1 MPESSARMNESVQTS
16 AKSASDE
23 VSIYKPRGSSMPSQ
37 VLPNPEH
44 IAVLDQG
51 EEGSAVGHGMATM
64 INYLLRGRGIYE
76 RVSVRMLQQLSKQY
90 GNLPLDKEQGS
101 LLRDR
106 MRGWFENGVCPETLW
121 PYRPH
126 DYGALTPERSKAA
139 LKYKPSGYQRVSKDT
154 NALRAAVFEHHAVF
168 FINALR
174 WRRATTSRRLR
185 TFNQRSSA
193 NPLENRCAGRRRSNL

>member
-51 EEGSAVGHGMATM
+51 ECGLTRATPTEQLPGS
-64 INYLLRGRGIYE
+64 
-76 RVSVRMLQQLSKQY
+76 
-90 GNLPLDKEQGS
+90 
-101 LLRDR
+101 
-106 MRGWFENGVCPETLW
+106 C
-121 PYRPH
+121 
-126 DYGALTPERSKAA
+126 
-139 LKYKPSGYQRVSKDT
+139 
-154 NALRAAVFEHHAVF
+154 F

-193 NPLENRCAGRRRSNL
+193 NPLENRCAERRRSNL